1 MTGIMS
7 KHPFNLYYN
16 GGEYVKICGTQD
28 GYFPD
33 FGHHTANE
41 MGGIWLHPIKLLDG
55 FWLKLTDTKRN
66 ISVWSRADG
75 FTSEPWGSRFQYD
88 HGLSHI
94 PVAMERTQFAPERVK
109 GMTAAYELHH
119 YGDEDLHLQVELLVR
134 TDLRPVWFSDEVGVH
149 DGVRDEP
156 TVLNPRE
163 VLVQD
168 EGNPW
173 FTLVG
178 TDLAGEELEVRSDLY
193 GPEFTAG
200 AGCGIAFRTELTM
213 AAGERRR
220 FHLFVAG
227 SCTSR
232 EECEDSYR
240 LLAAAH
246 EALLAEKRGVYSA
259 VAERAKLTVEGEP
272 LWNEAFKWAKW
283 NNQWLIQQVDGTG
296 RGLTAG
302 GPTYP
307 WWFGCDSTYAL
318 QGVLAI
324 GDPQLAKDTLNLLLE
339 KSEEV
344 NGNGRFIHELTT
356 LGAVSN
362 RGNTQETAH
371 YIAFV
376 WELFRWTGDEELL
389 RRHYGYCVKGI
400 GWLLGEMDP
409 DGDLFPSGYGI
420 IEIAGLNMEL
430 IDSAVYT
437 AKALQA
443 MAEMSGY
450 LQEAEAQQKY
460 SELAQRC
467 TAAVNRSFWQ
477 ENEGLFADA
486 VAPVADVASKADFL
500 VSLAEAQGVTG
511 YREYMDRLLEA
522 DGADFTATA
531 ADADAAAGIQAN
543 AGHPADRGWL
553 LNKNWVIVTPMEAGI
568 AEPDKARRALDNMR
582 NDTFIGEYGTYL
594 SGMFQQGTMT
604 ISTGVHAVAEAASGN
619 PDAALALLGR
629 MLRSFS
635 RVLPGSFSEMSPDYG
650 CVVQAWT
657 IYALAVPVVRHFF
670 GAEPFAARKE
680 LRLKPQL
687 PSAWSG
693 KACTLER
700 LVIGE
705 AEFGLSLTEKDGVLQ
720 ALIHNEAGW
729 KVTVEW
735 NGQIVESCEQRIELK
750 LSGIE
755 LEAEEKR

>member
-1 MTGIMS
+1 MTGITS

-16 GGEYVKICGTQD
+16 GGEYVKICGAQD

-55 FWLKLTDTKRN
+55 FWLKLTDMKRN

-119 YGDEDLHLQVELLVR
+119 YGEGDLHLQVELLVR
-134 TDLRPVWFSDEVGVH
+134 TDLRPVWFSDEVGVY
-149 DGVRDEP
+149 DGVRDEA
-156 TVLNPRE
+156 TVLNSRE
-163 VLVQD
+163 VLVKD
-168 EGNPW
+168 EAHPW

-178 TDLAGEELEVRSDLY
+178 TDLAGDELEVRSDLY

-200 AGCGIAFRTELTM
+200 AGCGISFRTELTI
-213 AAGERRR
+213 AAGERHK
-220 FHLFVAG
+220 FHLFAAG
-227 SCTSR
+227 SYTSR

-240 LLAAAH
+240 QLAAEH
-246 EALLAEKRGVYSA
+246 ENLLTEKQEVYGA
-259 VAERAKLTVEGEP
+259 VAERAKFTVEGEAA
-272 LWNEAFKWAKW
+272 WNEAFRWAKW

-339 KSEEV
+339 KSEEA

-362 RGNTQETAH
+362 PGNTQETAH

-376 WELFRWTGDEELL
+376 WELFCWTGDEKLL
-389 RRHYGYCVKGI
+389 RRHYDYCVKGI
-400 GWLLGEMDP
+400 GWLLGEMDS

-443 MAEMSGY
+443 MEKMSGY
-450 LQEAEAQQKY
+450 LEETEAQQKY
-460 SELAQRC
+460 SELARRC
-467 TAAVNRSFWQ
+467 TDAVNSSFWQ

-486 VAPVADVASKADFL
+486 VAPAADVAAKADFL
-500 VSLAEAQGVTG
+500 VSLAEAQGVAG
-511 YREYMDRLLEA
+511 YREYMDSLLGTAGIDIAA
-522 DGADFTATA
+522 DGD
-531 ADADAAAGIQAN
+531 DANANLAAGIHAN
-543 AGHPADRGWL
+543 ADKTADRGWL

-604 ISTGVHAVAEAASGN
+604 ISTGAHAIAEAASGN
-619 PDAALALLGR
+619 PDAALALLNR

-670 GAEPFAARKE
+670 GVQPFAVRKE

-687 PSAWSG
+687 PSAWNG
-693 KACTLER
+693 KDCKLER

-705 AEFGLSLTEKDGVLQ
+705 AEFDLSLTGKDGVLQ
-720 ALIHNEAGW
+720 AVIHNEAGW

-735 NGQIVESCEQRIELK
+735 KGQIVDSCEKRIVLK
-750 LSGIE
+750 LS
-755 LEAEEKR
+755 